1 MRKLDT
7 LINAVSITYALT
19 TIENTL
25 SIILLCLNVMWIA
38 YNIVSKIIE
47 KVKNKDTLTQQDF
60 NQITQ
65 DIKQIQDAVKEVIN
79 DNDDSK

>member
-25 SIILLCLNVMWIA
+25 SIILLCLNVMWIT

-65 DIKQIQDAVKEVIN
+65 DIKQIQHAVKEVIK

>member
-25 SIILLCLNVMWIA
+25 SIILLCLNVMWIS
-38 YNIVSKIIE
+38 YNIIVKIIE
-47 KVKNKDTLTQQDF
+47 KVKNKDTLTQEDF

-65 DIKQIQDAVKEVIN
+65 DIKQIQDTIKEVIK

>member
-25 SIILLCLNVMWIA
+25 SIILLCLNVMWIT
-38 YNIVSKIIE
+38 YNTVSKIIE

-65 DIKQIQDAVKEVIN
+65 DIKQIQDAVKEVIK

>member
-25 SIILLCLNVMWIA
+25 SIILLCLNVMWIT

-65 DIKQIQDAVKEVIN
+65 DIKQIQDAVKEVIK